1 LAALSQI
8 DHFIKKDYSIITLP
22 HVVAVTTTFGIRNR
36 MSLTETPLPQV
47 PETPSLTAL
56 SIIPL
61 GGIGEIGLNMT
72 VLEYGSDLMVI
83 DAGLMFPDSEMLGVD
98 IVIPDFSYL
107 IANKDRIRGIVLT
120 HGHEDHIGALPF
132 LLKELKLP
140 VYGTK
145 LTLGF
150 VKEKLREH
158 GLEGEVEL
166 IIVKPRDVVEL
177 GCFLVEFIRVTH
189 SIVDGCGLG
198 ITTPA
203 GSVVHTGDFKIDPTP
218 VDGEIMD
225 LRTFAE
231 YGDKGTLVLMSD
243 STNAGQGGYT
253 FSEKEVRRGL
263 EDIFSRAHGRIVVA
277 TFASNIH
284 RVQQIIDVA
293 VMYHRKVILNGKSMI
308 ANAQIA
314 LDLGYLRI
322 PPDTWH
328 KIDALKNMP
337 DEQVVMI
344 TTGSQGEPM
353 SALSRMAANEHK
365 HFQIKKGD
373 TIVLS
378 SKMIPGNERGITRII
393 NHLFKHG
400 AEVFYEKVS
409 EIHVS
414 GHASKEELKLMLSLI
429 KPKYFIP
436 VHGEYRHLVY
446 HSQLARKVN
455 IPEENIFILEN
466 GEVMEFTADSARRA
480 GRVQVGRVY
489 IDGKTAGSTVD
500 AGVDTVVLRDRM
512 KLAHDGVVIVILGI
526 EKATGKVISGP
537 DIVSRGFVFEDAS
550 QELLAEVKDVVLD
563 TLTLMIPEAKGDWT
577 IVSAKVRAS
586 LKKFINKRLE
596 RRPMILPIIMEI

>member
-1 LAALSQI
+1 MTESTSNDTPAA
-8 DHFIKKDYSIITLP
+8 
-22 HVVAVTTTFGIRNR
+22 
-36 MSLTETPLPQV
+36 
-47 PETPSLTAL
+47 AL

-61 GGIGEIGLNMT
+61 GGVGEIGLNMT
-72 VLEYGSDLMVI
+72 VLEYGDDIVVI
-83 DAGLMFPDSEMLGVD
+83 DAGLMFPDAEMLGVD

-107 IANKDRIRGIVLT
+107 LQNRHKVRAVLLT
-120 HGHEDHIGALPF
+120 HAHEDHIGALPF
-132 LLKELKLP
+132 LLKELTIP

-158 GLEGEVEL
+158 EL
-166 IIVKPRDVVEL
+166 DSMAELVTVKPRDVVQI
-177 GCFLVEFIRVTH
+177 GCFAVEFIRVTH

-198 ITTPA
+198 ITTPV
-203 GSVVHTGDFKIDPTP
+203 GRVVHTGDFKIDPTP

-231 YGDKGTLVLMSD
+231 YGDKGTLVFLSD

-263 EDIFSRAHGRIVVA
+263 EDIFHRAPGRIVVA

-293 VMYHRKVILNGKSMI
+293 VMHNRKVILNGKSMI

-314 LDLGYLRI
+314 LDLGYLKM
-322 PPDTWH
+322 PADTWL
-328 KIDALKNMP
+328 KIDALKTLP
-337 DEQVVMI
+337 DEQLVMI

-365 HFQIKKGD
+365 QFQIKKGD
-373 TIVLS
+373 TIILS

-393 NHLFKHG
+393 NHLFKRG

-409 EIHVS
+409 EVHVS
-414 GHASKEELKLMLSLI
+414 GHASKEELKLMLSLVR
-429 KPKYFIP
+429 PKYFIP

-446 HSQLARKVN
+446 HSQLATKVN
-455 IPEENIFILEN
+455 IPEENIFILED
-466 GEVMEFTADSARRA
+466 GEVMEFTENSARRA
-480 GRVQVGRVY
+480 GAVNVGRVY
-489 IDGKTAGSTVD
+489 IDGKTAGSTAD

-512 KLAHDGVVIVILGI
+512 KLAHDGVVIVILSI
-526 EKATGKVISGP
+526 EKSTGMVVSGP

-550 QELLAEVKDVVLD
+550 QELLAEVRAVVLD

-577 IVSAKVRAS
+577 LVSARVRSS
-586 LKKFINKRLE
+586 LKKFINKRME

>member
-1 LAALSQI
+1 MKQGEPTPVSDPSAS
-8 DHFIKKDYSIITLP
+8 TLP
-22 HVVAVTTTFGIRNR
+22 SATNDPVLN
-36 MSLTETPLPQV
+36 
-47 PETPSLTAL
+47 
-56 SIIPL
+56 IIPL
-61 GGIGEIGLNMT
+61 GGVGEIGLNMT
-72 VLEYGSDLMVI
+72 VLECGDDIMVI
-83 DAGLMFPDSEMLGVD
+83 DAGLMFPDAEMLGVD

-107 IANKDRIRGIVLT
+107 TDNKNRIRGVVLS
-120 HGHEDHIGALPF
+120 HAHEDHIGALPF
-132 LLKELKLP
+132 LLREIRVP
-140 VYGTK
+140 VYGTR

-150 VKEKLREH
+150 VREKLKEH
-158 GLEGEVEL
+158 GLDSETQL
-166 IIVKPRDVVEL
+166 ISVRPRDVVEL
-177 GCFLVEFIRVTH
+177 GCFRVEFIRVTH
-189 SIVDGCGLG
+189 SIVDGCGFG
-198 ITTPA
+198 ITTPV
-203 GSVVHTGDFKIDPTP
+203 GCVVHTGDFKIDPTP
-218 VDGEIMD
+218 VDGEVMD

-231 YGDKGTLVLMSD
+231 YGDKGTLVLLSD
-243 STNAGQGGYT
+243 STNASQGGYT

-263 EDIFSRAHGRIVVA
+263 EDIFGRARGRIVVA

-293 VMYHRKVILNGKSMI
+293 VMYNRKVILNGKSMI

-314 LDLGYLRI
+314 LDIGSLKI

-328 KIDALKNMP
+328 RIDALKTLP
-337 DEQVVMI
+337 DGQIVMI

-393 NHLFKHG
+393 NHLFKRG

-429 KPKYFIP
+429 KPRYFIP

-446 HSQLARKVN
+446 HAQLARKVN

-466 GEVMEFTADSARRA
+466 GEVMEFTENTAHRA
-480 GRVQVGRVY
+480 GVVNTGRVY

-500 AGVDTVVLRDRM
+500 TGVDTVVLRDRM

-526 EKATGKVISGP
+526 EKTTGKVVSGP

-550 QELLAEVKDVVLD
+550 QELLAEVKDLVTD
-563 TLTLMIPEAKGDWT
+563 TLLLMIPEAKGEWSL
-577 IVSAKVRAS
+577 VSARVRSA
-586 LKKFINKRLE
+586 LKKFIYKRME

>member
-1 LAALSQI
+1 
-8 DHFIKKDYSIITLP
+8 
-22 HVVAVTTTFGIRNR
+22 
-36 MSLTETPLPQV
+36 MTEIPDILEQPAQNG
-47 PETPSLTAL
+47 PAL

-72 VLEYGSDLMVI
+72 VLEYGDDIIVI
-83 DAGLMFPDSEMLGVD
+83 DAGLMFPDAEMLGVD
-98 IVIPDFSYL
+98 IVIPDFAYL
-107 IANKDRIRGIVLT
+107 LENRHKVRAVLLT
-120 HGHEDHIGALPF
+120 HAHEDHIGALPF
-132 LLKELKLP
+132 LLKELKVP
-140 VYGTK
+140 IYGTK

-158 GLEGEVEL
+158 ELDTEAEL
-166 IIVKPRDVVEL
+166 IIVKPRDVVEI

-198 ITTPA
+198 ITTPV
-203 GSVVHTGDFKIDPTP
+203 GRVVHTGDFKIDPTP

-231 YGDKGTLVLMSD
+231 YGDKGTLVFLSD

-263 EDIFSRAHGRIVVA
+263 EDIFHRAGGRIVVA

-293 VMYHRKVILNGKSMI
+293 VMHNRKVILNGKSMI

-314 LDLGYLRI
+314 LDLGYLKM
-322 PPDTWH
+322 PPDTWL
-328 KIDALKNMP
+328 KIDAMKNLP

-365 HFQIKKGD
+365 YFQIKKGD
-373 TIVLS
+373 TIILS

-414 GHASKEELKLMLSLI
+414 GHASKEELKLMLSLV

-446 HSQLARKVN
+446 HSHLARNVN
-455 IPEENIFILEN
+455 IPEENIFIIED
-466 GEVMEFTADSARRA
+466 GEVMEFTAESARRA
-480 GRVQVGRVY
+480 GRVNVGRIY
-489 IDGKTAGSTVD
+489 IDGKTAGSTAD

-526 EKATGKVISGP
+526 ETATGRVVSGP

-550 QELLAEVKDVVLD
+550 QDLLAEVRDVVLD
-563 TLTLMIPEAKGDWT
+563 TLTLMVPEAKGDWSL
-577 IVSAKVRAS
+577 VSARVRSA
-586 LKKFINKRLE
+586 LKKFINKRME

>member
-1 LAALSQI
+1 VKEPPDVQDIPAEAS
-8 DHFIKKDYSIITLP
+8 SP
-22 HVVAVTTTFGIRNR
+22 ATFG
-36 MSLTETPLPQV
+36 SQ
-47 PETPSLTAL
+47 SL

-61 GGIGEIGLNMT
+61 GGVGEIGLNMT
-72 VLEYGSDLMVI
+72 VLEFGSDIIVV
-83 DAGLMFPDSEMLGVD
+83 DAGLMFPDAEMLGVD

-107 IANKDRIRGIVLT
+107 LENRDRVRGVLLT
-120 HGHEDHIGALPF
+120 HAHEDHIGALPF
-132 LLKELKLP
+132 LLRELSVP
-140 VYGTK
+140 VYGTR

-158 GLEGEVEL
+158 GLDDKAEL
-166 IIVKPRDVVEL
+166 VTVKPRDVVTL
-177 GCFLVEFIRVTH
+177 GCFQVEFIRVTH
-189 SIVDGCGLG
+189 SIVDGVGLG
-198 ITTPA
+198 ITTPV
-203 GSVVHTGDFKIDPTP
+203 GRVVHTGDFKIDPTP
-218 VDGEIMD
+218 VDGEVMD

-231 YGDKGTLVLMSD
+231 YGDKGTLVLLSD
-243 STNAGQGGYT
+243 STNAGKGGYT

-263 EDIFSRAHGRIVVA
+263 EDIFGRARGRIVVA

-293 VMYHRKVILNGKSMI
+293 VMFNRKVILNGKSMI

-314 LDLGYLRI
+314 LDLGYLKM
-322 PPDTWH
+322 PADTWL
-328 KIDALKNMP
+328 KIDALKNLE
-337 DEQVVMI
+337 DDKVVMI

-353 SALSRMAANEHK
+353 SALSRMAVGEHK
-365 HFQIKKGD
+365 NFQIKKGD

-378 SKMIPGNERGITRII
+378 SKMIPGNERGITSII

-429 KPKYFIP
+429 KPRYFIP

-446 HSQLARKVN
+446 HAQLAKKVN
-455 IPEENIFILEN
+455 IPEENIFIVEN
-466 GEVMEFTADSARRA
+466 GEVMEFSGAGARRGGIVNT
-480 GRVQVGRVY
+480 GRIY
-489 IDGKTAGSTVD
+489 IDGKTAGSSVE

-526 EKATGKVISGP
+526 EKISGNVVTGP

-563 TLTLMIPEAKGDWT
+563 TLTLMIPEAKGDWSL
-577 IVSAKVRAS
+577 VSARVRSA
-586 LKKFINKRLE
+586 LKKFINKRME

>member
-1 LAALSQI
+1 MTDIA
-8 DHFIKKDYSIITLP
+8 D
-22 HVVAVTTTFGIRNR
+22 
-36 MSLTETPLPQV
+36 PLV
-47 PETPSLTAL
+47 RPESSAPTL

-61 GGIGEIGLNMT
+61 GGVGEIGLNMT
-72 VLEYGSDLMVI
+72 VLECGEDVMVI
-83 DAGLMFPDSEMLGVD
+83 DAGLMFPDAEMLGVD

-107 IANKDRIRGIVLT
+107 IENRDRVRGVVIT
-120 HGHEDHIGALPF
+120 HAHEDHIGALPF
-132 LLKELKLP
+132 LLKELKVP
-140 VYGTK
+140 VYGTR

-150 VKEKLREH
+150 INEKLKEH
-158 GLEGEVEL
+158 ELDGEAQL
-166 IIVKPRDVVEL
+166 IAVKPREVVQL
-177 GCFLVEFIRVTH
+177 GCFRVEFIRVTH
-189 SIVDGCGLG
+189 SIVDGVGLG

-203 GSVVHTGDFKIDPTP
+203 GRVVHTGDFKIDPTP

-231 YGDKGTLVLMSD
+231 YGDAGTLVLMSD

-263 EDIFSRAHGRIVVA
+263 EDIFTRAHGRIVVA

-293 VMYHRKVILNGKSMI
+293 VMHNRKVILNGKSMI

-314 LDLGYLRI
+314 LDLGYLRMPADI
-322 PPDTWH
+322 WL
-328 KIDALKNMP
+328 KIEALKNLP
-337 DEQVVMI
+337 DDQVVMI

-353 SALSRMAANEHK
+353 SALSRMAVGEHK

-373 TIVLS
+373 TIILS
-378 SKMIPGNERGITRII
+378 SKMIPGNERGITQII

-414 GHASKEELKLMLSLI
+414 GHASKEELKLMLALV

-455 IPEENIFILEN
+455 IPEENIFIIEN
-466 GEVMEFTADSARRA
+466 GQVMEFTEEGARRA
-480 GRVQVGRVY
+480 GLVNVGRVY
-489 IDGKTAGSTVD
+489 IDGKTAGSTAD
-500 AGVDTVVLRDRM
+500 SGVDTVVLRDRM

-526 EKATGKVISGP
+526 EKISGKVVSGP

-563 TLTLMIPEAKGDWT
+563 TLTLMVPEAKGDWSLVT
-577 IVSAKVRAS
+577 ARVRSA

>member
-1 LAALSQI
+1 
-8 DHFIKKDYSIITLP
+8 
-22 HVVAVTTTFGIRNR
+22 
-36 MSLTETPLPQV
+36 MTETPDIPV
-47 PETPSLTAL
+47 PPAVNGPAL

-72 VLEYGSDLMVI
+72 VLEYGDDIIVI
-83 DAGLMFPDSEMLGVD
+83 DAGLMFPDAEMLGVD

-107 IANKDRIRGIVLT
+107 LENRHKVRAIVLT
-120 HGHEDHIGALPF
+120 HAHEDHIGALPF
-132 LLKELKLP
+132 LLKELKVP
-140 VYGTK
+140 IYGTK

-158 GLEGEVEL
+158 NLDSETEL
-166 IIVKPRDVVEL
+166 IVVKPRDMVCL
-177 GCFLVEFIRVTH
+177 GCFQVEFIRVTH

-198 ITTPA
+198 ITTPV
-203 GSVVHTGDFKIDPTP
+203 GRVVHTGDFKIDPTP
-218 VDGEIMD
+218 VDGQIMD

-231 YGDKGTLVLMSD
+231 YGDKGTLVLLSD

-263 EDIFSRAHGRIVVA
+263 EDIFHRAGGRIVVA

-293 VMYHRKVILNGKSMI
+293 VMHNRKVILNGKSMI

-314 LDLGYLRI
+314 LDLGYLRM
-322 PPDTWH
+322 PPDTWL
-328 KIDALKNMP
+328 KIEALKNLP

-365 HFQIKKGD
+365 YFQIKKGD
-373 TIVLS
+373 TIILS

-414 GHASKEELKLMLSLI
+414 GHASKEELKLMLSI
-429 KPKYFIP
+429 VRPKYFIP

-446 HSQLARKVN
+446 HSHLARNVN
-455 IPEENIFILEN
+455 IPEENIFIIED
-466 GEVMEFTADSARRA
+466 GEVMEFTAESARRA
-480 GRVQVGRVY
+480 GRVNVGRVY
-489 IDGKTAGSTVD
+489 IDGKTAGSTAD

-526 EKATGKVISGP
+526 ETATGKVVSGP

-563 TLTLMIPEAKGDWT
+563 TLALMVPEAKGDWSL
-577 IVSAKVRAS
+577 VSARVRSA
-586 LKKFINKRLE
+586 LKKFINKRME

>member
-1 LAALSQI
+1 LTDAATSFDQ
-8 DHFIKKDYSIITLP
+8 SSP
-22 HVVAVTTTFGIRNR
+22 
-36 MSLTETPLPQV
+36 SV
-47 PETPSLTAL
+47 PAL
-56 SIIPL
+56 SIVPL
-61 GGIGEIGLNMT
+61 GGVGEIGLNMT
-72 VLEYGSDLMVI
+72 VLEYGDDILVI
-83 DAGLMFPDSEMLGVD
+83 DAGLMFPDAEMLGVD
-98 IVIPDFSYL
+98 IVIPDFTYL
-107 IANKDRIRGIVLT
+107 LDNRTRVRGIVLT

-132 LLKELKLP
+132 LLKELKVP
-140 VYGTK
+140 VYGTR

-150 VKEKLREH
+150 VKEKLKEH
-158 GLEGEVEL
+158 ELDALTEL
-166 IIVKPRDVVEL
+166 IPVRPRDVVEL
-177 GCFLVEFIRVTH
+177 GCFKVEFIRVTH
-189 SIVDGCGLG
+189 SIVDGVGLG
-198 ITTPA
+198 ITTPV
-203 GSVVHTGDFKIDPTP
+203 GRVVHTGDFKIDPTP
-218 VDGEIMD
+218 VDGEVMD

-243 STNAGQGGYT
+243 STNAGKGGYT

-263 EDIFSRAHGRIVVA
+263 EDIFHRAAGRIVVA

-293 VMYHRKVILNGKSMI
+293 VMYNRKVILNGKSMI

-314 LDLGYLRI
+314 LDLGYLKM
-322 PPDTWH
+322 PSDTWL
-328 KIDALKNMP
+328 KIDALKNLP

-409 EIHVS
+409 EVHVS

-446 HSQLARKVN
+446 HAQLAGKVN
-455 IPEENIFILEN
+455 IPEENVFIVED

-480 GRVQVGRVY
+480 GRVNVGRIY
-489 IDGKTAGSTVD
+489 IDGKTAGSTAD

-526 EKATGKVISGP
+526 EKTTGRVVSGP

-550 QELLAEVKDVVLD
+550 QELLAEVRDVVLD

-586 LKKFINKRLE
+586 LKKFINKRME

>member
-1 LAALSQI
+1 MSDPSAS
-8 DHFIKKDYSIITLP
+8 TLP
-22 HVVAVTTTFGIRNR
+22 SATNDPV
-36 MSLTETPLPQV
+36 LT
-47 PETPSLTAL
+47 
-56 SIIPL
+56 IIPL
-61 GGIGEIGLNMT
+61 GGVGEIGLNMT
-72 VLEYGSDLMVI
+72 VLECGDDILVI
-83 DAGLMFPDSEMLGVD
+83 DAGLMFPDAEMLGVD

-107 IANKDRIRGIVLT
+107 TDNKNRIRGVVLS
-120 HGHEDHIGALPF
+120 HAHEDHIGALPF
-132 LLKELKLP
+132 LLREIRVP
-140 VYGTK
+140 VYGTR

-150 VKEKLREH
+150 VREKLKEH
-158 GLEGEVEL
+158 GLDSEIQL
-166 IIVKPRDVVEL
+166 ISVRPRDVVDL
-177 GCFLVEFIRVTH
+177 GCFRVEFIRVTH
-189 SIVDGCGLG
+189 SIVDGCGFG
-198 ITTPA
+198 ITTPV
-203 GSVVHTGDFKIDPTP
+203 GRVVHTGDFKIDPTP
-218 VDGEIMD
+218 VDGEVMD

-231 YGDKGTLVLMSD
+231 YGDKGTLVLLSD
-243 STNAGQGGYT
+243 STNASQGGYT

-263 EDIFSRAHGRIVVA
+263 EEIFGRARGRIVVA

-293 VMYHRKVILNGKSMI
+293 VMYNRKVILNGKSMI

-314 LDLGYLRI
+314 LDLGSLKI

-328 KIDALKNMP
+328 RIDALKTLP
-337 DEQVVMI
+337 DDQIVMI

-429 KPKYFIP
+429 KPRYFIP

-446 HSQLARKVN
+446 HAQLARKVN

-466 GEVMEFTADSARRA
+466 GEVMEFTENTAHRA
-480 GRVQVGRVY
+480 GVVNTGRVY
-489 IDGKTAGSTVD
+489 IDGKTAGSTAD
-500 AGVDTVVLRDRM
+500 TGVDTVVLRDRM

-526 EKATGKVISGP
+526 EKTTGKVVSGP

-550 QELLAEVKDVVLD
+550 QELLAEVKDLVTD
-563 TLTLMIPEAKGDWT
+563 TLLLMIPEAKGEWSL
-577 IVSAKVRAS
+577 VSARVRSA
-586 LKKFINKRLE
+586 LKKFIYKRME

>member
-1 LAALSQI
+1 
-8 DHFIKKDYSIITLP
+8 
-22 HVVAVTTTFGIRNR
+22 
-36 MSLTETPLPQV
+36 
-47 PETPSLTAL
+47 
-56 SIIPL
+56 
-61 GGIGEIGLNMT
+61 
-72 VLEYGSDLMVI
+72 
-83 DAGLMFPDSEMLGVD
+83 
-98 IVIPDFSYL
+98 
-107 IANKDRIRGIVLT
+107 
-120 HGHEDHIGALPF
+120 
-132 LLKELKLP
+132 
-140 VYGTK
+140 
-145 LTLGF
+145 
-150 VKEKLREH
+150 
-158 GLEGEVEL
+158 
-166 IIVKPRDVVEL
+166 
-177 GCFLVEFIRVTH
+177 VTH
-189 SIVDGCGLG
+189 SIVDGCGFG
-198 ITTPA
+198 ITTPV
-203 GSVVHTGDFKIDPTP
+203 GRVIHTGDFKIDPTP
-218 VDGEIMD
+218 VDGEVMD

-231 YGDKGTLVLMSD
+231 YGDKGTLVLLSD
-243 STNAGQGGYT
+243 STNASQGGYT

-263 EDIFSRAHGRIVVA
+263 EDIFGRARGRIVVA

-293 VMYHRKVILNGKSMI
+293 VMYNRKVILNGKSMI

-314 LDLGYLRI
+314 LDLGSLKI

-328 KIDALKNMP
+328 RIDALKTLP
-337 DEQVVMI
+337 DDQIVMI

-378 SKMIPGNERGITRII
+378 SKMIPGNERSITRII

-446 HSQLARKVN
+446 HAQLARKVN

-466 GEVMEFTADSARRA
+466 GEVMEFTENTARRA
-480 GRVQVGRVY
+480 GVVNIGRVY

-500 AGVDTVVLRDRM
+500 TGVDTVVLRDRM

-526 EKATGKVISGP
+526 EKTSGKVVSGP

-550 QELLAEVKDVVLD
+550 QELLAEVKDVVMD
-563 TLTLMIPEAKGDWT
+563 TLLLMIPEAKGDWSL
-577 IVSAKVRAS
+577 VSARVRSA
-586 LKKFINKRLE
+586 LKKFINKRME

>member
-1 LAALSQI
+1 VNDIPA
-8 DHFIKKDYSIITLP
+8 
-22 HVVAVTTTFGIRNR
+22 
-36 MSLTETPLPQV
+36 
-47 PETPSLTAL
+47 PSLPEGSNGPTL

-61 GGIGEIGLNMT
+61 GGVGEIGMNMT
-72 VLEYGSDLMVI
+72 VFECGGDMLVV
-83 DAGLMFPDSEMLGVD
+83 DAGLMFPDAEMLGVD

-107 IANKDRIRGIVLT
+107 IDNKERIRGVVLT

-132 LLKELKLP
+132 LLRELNVP
-140 VYGTK
+140 IYGTR

-150 VKEKLREH
+150 VKEKLKEH
-158 GLEGEVEL
+158 DLDAVAQL
-166 IIVKPRDVVEL
+166 IVVKPRDVVEL
-177 GCFLVEFIRVTH
+177 GSFRVEFIRVTH
-189 SIVDGCGLG
+189 SIVDGVGLG
-198 ITTPA
+198 ITTPV
-203 GSVVHTGDFKIDPTP
+203 GRVVHTGDFKIDPTP
-218 VDGEIMD
+218 VDGEVMD
-225 LRTFAE
+225 LRAFAE
-231 YGDKGTLVLMSD
+231 YGDKGTLVLLSD
-243 STNAGQGGYT
+243 STNAGKGGYT

-263 EDIFSRAHGRIVVA
+263 EDIFGRARGRIVVA

-293 VMYHRKVILNGKSMI
+293 VMYNRKVILNGKSMI

-314 LDLGYLRI
+314 LDLGYLKI

-328 KIDALKNMP
+328 KIDALKTLP
-337 DEQVVMI
+337 DEQIVMI

-365 HFQIKKGD
+365 HFQIRKGD

-378 SKMIPGNERGITRII
+378 SKMIPGNERSITRII

-429 KPKYFIP
+429 KPKFFIP
-436 VHGEYRHLVY
+436 VHGEHRHLVY
-446 HSQLARKVN
+446 HAQLAKKVN

-466 GEVMEFTADSARRA
+466 GEVMEFTENSARRA
-480 GRVQVGRVY
+480 GVVSVGRIY
-489 IDGKTAGSTVD
+489 IDGKTAGSAADT
-500 AGVDTVVLRDRM
+500 GVDRVVLRDRM

-526 EKATGKVISGP
+526 EKISGRVVSGP

-550 QELLAEVKDVVLD
+550 QELLAEVKDVVMD
-563 TLTLMIPEAKGDWT
+563 TLTLMIPEAKGDWSL
-577 IVSAKVRAS
+577 VSARVRSA
-586 LKKFINKRLE
+586 LKKFINKRME
-596 RRPMILPIIMEI
+596 RRPMILPVIMEI

>member
-1 LAALSQI
+1 MFEQ
-8 DHFIKKDYSIITLP
+8 LP
-22 HVVAVTTTFGIRNR
+22 
-36 MSLTETPLPQV
+36 
-47 PETPSLTAL
+47 PELQSERTASSL

-61 GGIGEIGLNMT
+61 GGVGEIGLNMT
-72 VLEYGSDLMVI
+72 VLEYGDDIIVI
-83 DAGLMFPDSEMLGVD
+83 DAGLMFPDAEMLGVD
-98 IVIPDFSYL
+98 IVIPDFTYL
-107 IANKDRIRGIVLT
+107 LENRGRIRGIVLT
-120 HGHEDHIGALPF
+120 HAHEDHIGALPF
-132 LLKELKLP
+132 LLKELNVP

-150 VKEKLREH
+150 VKDKLKEH
-158 GLEGEVEL
+158 EL
-166 IIVKPRDVVEL
+166 DTVAELVVVRPRDVVTL
-177 GCFLVEFIRVTH
+177 GNFQVEFIRVTH

-198 ITTPA
+198 ITTPV
-203 GSVVHTGDFKIDPTP
+203 GRVVHTGDFKIDPTP
-218 VDGEIMD
+218 VDGEVMD

-243 STNAGQGGYT
+243 STNASKGGYT

-263 EDIFSRAHGRIVVA
+263 EDIFARAKGRIVVA

-293 VMYHRKVILNGKSMI
+293 VMHNRKVILNGKSMI

-314 LDLGYLRI
+314 LDLGYLKI

-328 KIDALKNMP
+328 KIEAMKTLTD
-337 DEQVVMI
+337 DQIVMI

-373 TIVLS
+373 SIILS
-378 SKMIPGNERGITRII
+378 SKMIPGNERSIANII

-414 GHASKEELKLMLSLI
+414 GHASKEELKLMMSLV

-446 HSQLARKVN
+446 HSQLATKVN
-455 IPEENIFILEN
+455 IPEENVFIIEN
-466 GEVMEFTADSARRA
+466 GAIMEFTADSARRA
-480 GRVQVGRVY
+480 GNVTVGRIY
-489 IDGKTAGSTVD
+489 IDGKTAGSTAD

-526 EKATGKVISGP
+526 DKTTGQVVSGP

-550 QELLAEVKDVVLD
+550 QELLAEVRDVVLD
-563 TLTLMIPEAKGDWT
+563 TLLLMIPEAKGDWSL
-577 IVSAKVRAS
+577 VSARVRSS